1 MFLITQLMTD
11 LSCCI
16 VAKDVGL
23 VHELCGSNDLS
34 LVQIREKVLHIVKG
48 HPKMT
53 LSQGG

>member
-1 MFLITQLMTD
+1 MTD

-34 LVQIREKVLHIVKG
+34 LVQIRKKVCIIVKR
-48 HPKMT
+48 HPKIT
-53 LSQGG
+53 SFHKGWDGN